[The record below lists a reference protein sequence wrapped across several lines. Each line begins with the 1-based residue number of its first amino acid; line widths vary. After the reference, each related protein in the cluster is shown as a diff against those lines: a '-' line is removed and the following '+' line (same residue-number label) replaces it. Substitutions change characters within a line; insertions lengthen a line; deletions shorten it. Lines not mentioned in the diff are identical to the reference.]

1 MMVRRPVLLSCLCAC
16 GTAVAL
22 VLSSSPAR
30 GQGGVLPEDGQSKL
44 EEKYD
49 RDARASIKDLVTGK
63 VGLDKG
69 NESLADLE
77 AQWLTYR
84 LTWSDVQTK
93 EKMIDALMKDLDS
106 DLVSAA
112 KNRPATD
119 DFLKVFL
126 KKLVEC
132 SRRVLNPQQPAI
144 ARVNAAQVLAR
155 VAQSGDEGIA
165 DAVAD
170 ALTEVLKDQSQ
181 NDGVKYW
188 ACRGLQQV
196 FAPGIIDRELRMPPR
211 LLKNKDSQA
220 RCTLALL
227 EFIDRKL
234 PVSATTPLDEAEGLR
249 VVRREA
255 IRALALTQYPAVIGD
270 KNALQG
276 RTAQTL
282 ERVIRHDGFLLEP
295 RWDEELEAAIGLGW
309 LKVGLFPDYQPDT
322 GAQAIGA
329 ALVNFAK
336 KYEAEKFD
344 RSATDDKSK
353 FVDRGWKYYAARLTE
368 SLEGM
373 KADVAKN
380 VKDKGTVDYVN
391 QIVQKSTDMLK
402 LIDTRGDT
410 KPGDLDNWLRSNPP
424 KSDTV
429 YKGVADSKVKPPE
442 PAEK

>member
-1 MMVRRPVLLSCLCAC
+1 MMARRPVLLSCLCAC
-16 GTAVAL
+16 GTAVVL
-22 VLSSSPAR
+22 LLSSGPAR

-49 RDARASIKDLVTGK
+49 RDARAAIKDLVTGK
-63 VGLDKG
+63 VALDKG
-69 NESLADLE
+69 NESFADLE

-84 LTWSDVQTK
+84 LTWSDFQTK
-93 EKMIDALMKDLDS
+93 ERMIDTLMKDLDS

-112 KNRPATD
+112 KNRPTTD
-119 DFLKVFL
+119 DFLKVFF
-126 KKLVEC
+126 KKLVEY
-132 SRRVLNPQQPAI
+132 SRKVLNPQQPAI
-144 ARVNAAQVLAR
+144 ARVNAARVLAR
-155 VAQSGDEGIA
+155 VAQTGDEGIA

-170 ALTEVLKDQSQ
+170 ALTEVLKDPNQ
-181 NDGVKYW
+181 NDGVRYW

-196 FAPGIIDRELRMPPR
+196 FAPGISDPEPRMPPR
-211 LLKNKDSQA
+211 LLKNQPSQA

-234 PVSATTPLDEAEGLR
+234 PVSATTPPDEAEGLR

-255 IRALALTQYPAVIGD
+255 IRALALTQYPAVLGD

-276 RTAQTL
+276 RTAQLL
-282 ERVIRHDGFLLEP
+282 ERVIRHDGFPLEP

-322 GAQAIGA
+322 GAQAFGA
-329 ALVNFAK
+329 VLVDFAK

-344 RSATDDKSK
+344 RSADDKSK
-353 FVDRGWKYYAARLTE
+353 LTEKGWKYYSTRMME
-368 SLEGM
+368 SLDAM
-373 KADVAKN
+373 KADVAKS
-380 VKDKGTVDYVN
+380 VKDKGTVDYVS
-391 QIVQKSTDMLK
+391 QIVQKSTDMLN
-402 LIDTRGDT
+402 LIYSRGDT

-429 YKGVADSKVKPPE
+429 YKGVADSRVKLPD
-442 PAEK
+442 ATEK